1 MGDGFGI
8 LDFFYSKKLI
18 PLETQKLIDLL
29 KDTIIEGKFNVFL
42 GPLYDQKKT
51 LRIPNNKFATR
62 EEIFSM
68 DYLLDFIEGVI
79 PDNHNHGQFSDLS
92 TGKMS

>member
-1 MGDGFGI
+1 MYFC
-8 LDFFYSKKLI
+8 
-18 PLETQKLIDLL
+18 
-29 KDTIIEGKFNVFL
+29 
-42 GPLYDQKKT
+42 PLYDQKKT